1 MSTNNLSSKK
11 VTLQTFED
19 WGRWDEEF
27 QTKAM
32 SLHLW
37 EFINPESDETLM
49 QRPERP
55 NVGAYSR
62 RVPPRP
68 ADPDLAPSG
77 VQTRRGG
84 QSSQTILSQSSAGE
98 PVVSL
103 PETVDPHHHA
113 RNVSEL
119 TAEDKATFTFEW
131 RVYEQD
137 HREYKEQEANCEK
150 LKAWVTETVDYGLRQ
165 SSCRAIWDL
174 RTWYTNLKT
183 SVGATQREQQ
193 IAARRNYQAAIT
205 PLAKIP
211 KDFANWITAWE
222 MATNHALVMKTGGVD
237 DPNTWFDDLAKA
249 IQPVLGNWVTIYTGI
264 YKDKL
269 EGKTL
274 TIGEVA
280 KDLRKEVERQ
290 TLIQP
295 QKGHRVT
302 KGVFGPTF
310 AGESSTLSQT
320 RLGRPR
326 ERYDPAITE
335 KQAVVSGRP
344 GKALQLRE
352 SGCQACEGNHALSS
366 CYYVFPEKAPE
377 YFKGRKLVCDAVE
390 HRLKTDQNL
399 KTEVDRIKKSTQPKE
414 AE

>member
-1 MSTNNLSSKK
+1 ML
-11 VTLQTFED
+11 
-19 WGRWDEEF
+19 
-27 QTKAM
+27 
-32 SLHLW
+32 
-37 EFINPESDETLM
+37 
-49 QRPERP
+49 
-55 NVGAYSR
+55 
-62 RVPPRP
+62 VP
-68 ADPDLAPSG
+68 L
-77 VQTRRGG
+77 
-84 QSSQTILSQSSAGE
+84 SSAGE
-98 PVVSL
+98 PVISL

-302 KGVFGPTF
+302 KGAFGPTF

-320 RLGRPR
+320 RAGTPEREIRPR
-326 ERYDPAITE
+326 NHGEA
-335 KQAVVSGRP
+335 SGRKR
-344 GKALQLRE
+344 KARQGSPAARKRVAP
-352 SGCQACEGNHALSS
+352 SADSDSRCQACEGNHALSS

-377 YFKGRKLVCDAVE
+377 YFKSRKLVCDAVE
-390 HRLKTDQNL
+390 HRLKTDQHL
-399 KTEVDRIKKSTQPKE
+399 KTEVDCIKKSTQPKE

>member
-1 MSTNNLSSKK
+1 
-11 VTLQTFED
+11 
-19 WGRWDEEF
+19 
-27 QTKAM
+27 M

-37 EFINPESDETLM
+37 EFIDPESDETLM

-98 PVVSL
+98 PAISL

-193 IAARRNYQAAIT
+193 IAARRNYQAAVT
-205 PLAKIP
+205 PLAKIS
-211 KDFANWITAWE
+211 
-222 MATNHALVMKTGGVD
+222 
-237 DPNTWFDDLAKA
+237 
-249 IQPVLGNWVTIYTGI
+249 
-264 YKDKL
+264 
-269 EGKTL
+269 
-274 TIGEVA
+274 
-280 KDLRKEVERQ
+280 KDLQ
-290 TLIQP
+290 TGL
-295 QKGHRVT
+295 
-302 KGVFGPTF
+302 
-310 AGESSTLSQT
+310 L
-320 RLGRPR
+320 LGRWP
-326 ERYDPAITE
+326 PTM
-335 KQAVVSGRP
+335 P
-344 GKALQLRE
+344 WL
-352 SGCQACEGNHALSS
+352 
-366 CYYVFPEKAPE
+366 
-377 YFKGRKLVCDAVE
+377 
-390 HRLKTDQNL
+390 
-399 KTEVDRIKKSTQPKE
+399 
-414 AE
+414 